1 MPTENLT
8 PDSAVDQAVETR
20 NAALAEAE
28 ASEAVAAAS
37 ETEALEG
44 ADAGNLDMLMDVS
57 LKLTVELGRSRMKI
71 RDILNLASGS
81 VVPLE
86 KQASEPVDILV
97 NGALLASGEVVVID
111 DQFAVRITK
120 LLSRVDR
127 LKKLV

>member
-28 ASEAVAAAS
+28 ASEAAAAAS